1 MAKYFV
7 FSEFTKSETAKKLN
21 IDNTPTE
28 EYIYDNILELM
39 RIMDKIREKWT
50 EYCTLNYLPN
60 PEIIITS
67 GYRCEA
73 LNETVGGSKTSAHRI
88 GSACDFKP
96 RNGHLSD
103 LFKVVQ
109 QVLFDYGIPFDQL
122 IFETSASDQWIH
134 FGLKT
139 QNNEH
144 RYQIK
149 NLWKKEK

>member
-7 FSEFTKSETAKKLN
+7 FSEFTKSETAKNLN

-39 RIMDKIREKWT
+39 RIMDKIRGNWT

-73 LNETVGGSKTSAHRI
+73 LNEAVGGSKTSAHRI
-88 GSACDFKP
+88 GSACDFIAK
-96 RNGHLSD
+96 NGHNGE
-103 LFKVVQ
+103 LFNLIVNMIEK
-109 QVLFDYGIPFDQL
+109 GEIKCSQL
-122 IFETSASDQWIH
+122 IWEKGDKQNPDWIH
-134 FGLKT
+134 FALYAGGKLNQILK
-139 QNNEH
+139 
-144 RYQIK
+144 
-149 NLWKKEK
+149 L

>member
-7 FSEFTKSETAKKLN
+7 FSEFTKSETAKNLN

-39 RIMDKIREKWT
+39 RIMDKIRENWT

-73 LNETVGGSKTSAHRI
+73 LNEAVGGSKTSAHRI
-88 GSACDFKP
+88 GSACDFIAK
-96 RNGHLSD
+96 NGHNSD

-109 QVLFDYGIPFDQL
+109 ETIFNEGIPYDQL
-122 IFETSASDQWIH
+122 LNEKDFSWIH
-134 FGLKT
+134 LGLKT
-139 QNNEH
+139 QNNER

-149 NLWKKEK
+149 NL